1 MQRLNLNF
9 ELLPG
14 YASFLLKERL
24 DEYAHHQLQSARD
37 MQFPLLKFFE
47 HLGDEQLLAL
57 SKQSLTQF
65 FQYIIE
71 NRAADQIKDSLE
83 QWRNNMLP
91 LVDKEQIVADDIS
104 LTGILRKLSFSKF
117 LKDYTKDV
125 EIAIKILI
133 ELDTLNT
140 ASELES
146 YRLFLNIQHD
156 KIQHGYNELEE
167 RDKLYKQSQA
177 LTHIGN
183 WTWMIETGK
192 ITWSDELYRI
202 YGLEPQAEEITFE
215 RFAQFVHPDDRERR
229 IHEIQQSITTL
240 VAKDYTMRIVTDKGD
255 VRALEGK
262 NEILINA
269 EGKAIGIA
277 GTCRDITAE
286 YFLRKQLEEEKD
298 KLDKANKS
306 LAIKNAA
313 LERSNSEL
321 SSFSYIASHDLQ
333 EPLRKI
339 KTFSSIL
346 QLEAPNLSGTV
357 NAQLNKIDS
366 SVSQMQAL
374 IRDLL
379 AFSQTHKT
387 LLEQSKVDLEK
398 LLEDVAAT
406 FTDNAADKK
415 VTISIGKLPVVNG
428 LSFQLS
434 QLFTNLISNAVKYS
448 KDNDVVVHVNCEKI
462 KGQNAEGA
470 GLSKQKEY
478 YDITVKDNGIG
489 FEPEYKE
496 RIFEIFQRLHTKG
509 EYTGTGIGLAICKKI
524 AHNHGGNIVAASILN
539 QGSVFHTY
547 LPCS

>member
-9 ELLPG
+9 QLLPG
-14 YASFLLKERL
+14 YASFLLKQRL
-24 DEYAHHQLQSARD
+24 DEYTHYQLQAARE

-47 HLGDEQLLAL
+47 HLGEEQLLAL

-71 NRAADQIKDSLE
+71 NRAAEQIKESLE

-104 LTGILRKLSFSKF
+104 LTGILRKLAFSKF
-117 LKDYTKDV
+117 LNEYTNDIQV
-125 EIAIKILI
+125 GIKILI

-146 YRLFLNIQHD
+146 YRLFLNIQRD
-156 KIQHGYNELEE
+156 KIQHGYSELEE

-202 YGLEPQAEEITFE
+202 YGLEPQADEITFE
-215 RFAQFVHPDDRERR
+215 RFVQLIHPDDREKR
-229 IHEIQQSITTL
+229 IFEIQESIKTL
-240 VAKDYTMRIVTDKGD
+240 TAKDYTIRIVTDKGD
-255 VRALEGK
+255 IRTLEGK
-262 NEILINA
+262 NEILVNA
-269 EGKAIGIA
+269 EGKATGIA
-277 GTCRDITAE
+277 GTCRDITHE
-286 YFLRKQLEEEKD
+286 YFLRTQLEQEKI

-306 LAIKNAA
+306 LAVKNAA

-346 QLEAPNLSGTV
+346 QIETHDLPDAIRV
-357 NAQLNKIDS
+357 QLNKIDA

-379 AFSQTHKT
+379 AFSQTHKA
-387 LLEQSKVDLEK
+387 LLEQGKVDLEK
-398 LLEDVAAT
+398 LVREVADT
-406 FTDNAADKK
+406 FIENAADKK
-415 VTISIGKLPVVNG
+415 ITISIGNLPVVNG
-428 LSFQLS
+428 LSFQLN

-448 KDNDVVVHVNCEKI
+448 KGNEVLVNINCEKI
-462 KGQNAEGA
+462 KGQIVEG
-470 GLSKQKEY
+470 GTLNKNKEY
-478 YDITVKDNGIG
+478 YEITVKDNGIG

-524 AHNHGGNIVAASILN
+524 AQNHGGNIIATSIPN
-539 QGSVFHTY
+539 QGSAFHTY
-547 LPCS
+547 LPC